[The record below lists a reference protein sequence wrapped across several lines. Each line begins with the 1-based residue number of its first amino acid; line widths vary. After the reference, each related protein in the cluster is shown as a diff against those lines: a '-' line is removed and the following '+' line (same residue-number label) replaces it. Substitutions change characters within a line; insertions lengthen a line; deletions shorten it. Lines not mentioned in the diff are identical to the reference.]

1 MPHTSDDTAVAQ
13 AIFNIIVA
21 NQATLLLDDVLYGN
35 HTVIPHASAA
45 VVTALGKQRDLVGVV
60 APGGR
65 TDNTLSIEITLH
77 WSKVGD
83 EATERKNADDRGTA
97 LETLIH
103 QDTTVGGI
111 IIHGYIKQVNRGET
125 EMSNGNMFRSV
136 RMIFTGVTKTNLP
149 S

>member
-1 MPHTSDDTAVAQ
+1 MPHTSDDTVLAQ
-13 AIFNIIVA
+13 AIYNIIVA

-35 HTVIPHASAA
+35 HVVIPHASAA
-45 VVTALGKQRDLVGVV
+45 VVVAAGKSRSLVGVQG
-60 APGGR
+60 PGGR
-65 TDNTLSIEITLH
+65 TDNTLSVEIHLH

-83 EATERKNADDRGTA
+83 ETTERKNADDRATA

-111 IIHGYIKQVNRGET
+111 IIHGFVNQVNRGET
-125 EMSNGNMFRSV
+125 EFVNGGMFRSV
-136 RMIFTGVTKTNLP
+136 RMTFVGTTRTNLP